1 MIEGASEGAGLGHHF
16 LRHIERTRL
25 IVHMIDASGFE
36 GRDPVEDYYA
46 IRTELAAY
54 SQALAEK
61 QEIVVAAKMDIPGA
75 EVGLEMLQAEL
86 EPKGI
91 RVYPI
96 SAATTQ
102 GVKELIEAVALLL
115 REIPAPQP
123 IEEEGVLEEWE
134 NYDSQFSYEL
144 TRGEDGIAEIN
155 GSLIEIFLN
164 GLIRKIRTPCGIS
177 QNFWRITELCR
188 LCAILASKMVRKYA

>member
-1 MIEGASEGAGLGHHF
+1 M
-16 LRHIERTRL
+16 
-25 IVHMIDASGFE
+25 
-36 GRDPVEDYYA
+36 
-46 IRTELAAY
+46 
-54 SQALAEK
+54 
-61 QEIVVAAKMDIPGA
+61 AAKMDIPGA

-155 GSLIEIFLN
+155 GSLIENIFERIDPEDPDSMRHFAKLLEDY
-164 GLIRKIRTPCGIS
+164 GIVLSLIHI
-177 QNFWRITELCR
+177 
-188 LCAILASKMVRKYA
+188 